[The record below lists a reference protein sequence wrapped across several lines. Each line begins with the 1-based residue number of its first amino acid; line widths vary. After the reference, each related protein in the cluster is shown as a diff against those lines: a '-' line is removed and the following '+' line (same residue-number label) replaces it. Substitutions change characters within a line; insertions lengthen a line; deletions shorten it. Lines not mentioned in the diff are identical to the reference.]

1 MVNRQLSM
9 DELTKMKKVLT
20 VCVAIAASFF
30 ISNAV
35 QAQVKIGFFDEQA
48 VLALM
53 PGIGKVDTAL
63 QRFAADSL
71 ATERDGLMEDL
82 KRTDSL
88 LKDSTRL
95 TTSLKSVLQKEA
107 AQSYYKLQNWQQYQQ
122 ESLQAKQE
130 ELLRPYRQKVYA
142 VLQDVIKEQKYT
154 HVFKPT
160 EVIFAEK
167 SDDIALRVLAGLK
180 IPLPKEVSEAI
191 KNAGISSGNGPAQP
205 APKPTLPPGAK
216 PVKMGGKN

>member
-1 MVNRQLSM
+1 M
-9 DELTKMKKVLT
+9 DCNKVLLLPKLRNQ
-20 VCVAIAASFF
+20 VLELGWFLVFF
-30 ISNAV
+30 
-35 QAQVKIGFFDEQA
+35 G
-48 VLALM
+48 
-53 PGIGKVDTAL
+53 
-63 QRFAADSL
+63 
-71 ATERDGLMEDL
+71 DL
-82 KRTDSL
+82 FEL
-88 LKDSTRL
+88 
-95 TTSLKSVLQKEA
+95 
-107 AQSYYKLQNWQQYQQ
+107 YYKLQNWQQYQQ